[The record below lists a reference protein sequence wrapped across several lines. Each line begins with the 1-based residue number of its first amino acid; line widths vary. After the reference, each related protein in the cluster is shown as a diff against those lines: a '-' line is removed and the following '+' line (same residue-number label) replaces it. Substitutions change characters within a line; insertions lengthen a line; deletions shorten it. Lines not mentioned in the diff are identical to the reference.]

1 MSCLYIKEK
10 DEDYY
15 FDIIIDIQL
24 MDLYKEYEEKENF
37 KYDIK
42 YFSVLGL
49 TNKYINGEWNL
60 EYFCTFFEDNII
72 FSALSKEELDSLD
85 KPKTKLKKAFYN
97 LKEIKKKD
105 NDKIEITDGEVGEVF
120 LYGIMYEYYDAINL
134 VPKIFYK
141 QNRND
146 NVKGADSVHITI
158 SNKEIGIWFGEA
170 KFYLD
175 IKSAISQAVSS
186 ISEFFE
192 NLIYKELSISYPY
205 LKDYKN
211 DIDKESFNKLK
222 YLLKEENIDKLKEYL
237 HVPILILYEE
247 EKLKDVK
254 SIDEF
259 ISEEI
264 NSIFIDNAMSLLKK
278 QIIEFQKHNIF
289 KYESIK
295 IHIIFFPILNKKDIM
310 VEINYIKDFYL
321 RK

>member
-10 DEDYY
+10 NEDYS
-15 FDIIIDIQL
+15 FDIIINIQL
-24 MDLYKEYEEKENF
+24 MDLYKEYGEKEDF
-37 KYDIK
+37 EYDIK
-42 YFSVLGL
+42 YSSVLGII
-49 TNKYINGEWNL
+49 NKYINGEWNL
-60 EYFCTFFEDNII
+60 KHFCTFFEDNII
-72 FSALSKEELDSLD
+72 FSALSKEELDALH

-97 LKEIKKKD
+97 LKEMKKKD

-158 SNKEIGIWFGEA
+158 SDQEIGIWFGEA

-175 IKSAISQAVSS
+175 IKSAITQAVSS

-192 NLIYKELSISYPY
+192 DLIYKELSISYPY

-211 DIDKESFNKLK
+211 DIDKKSFNKLK

-247 EKLKDVK
+247 EKLKNVK
-254 SIDEF
+254 SMDEF

-264 NSIFIDNAMSLLKK
+264 NSIFINNAMSLLNK
-278 QIIEFQKHNIF
+278 QIIEFQNHNIF

-310 VEINYIKDFYL
+310 AEINYIKDYYL

>member
-10 DEDYY
+10 NEDYS
-15 FDIIIDIQL
+15 FDIIINIQL
-24 MDLYKEYEEKENF
+24 MDLYKEYGEKEDF
-37 KYDIK
+37 EYDIK
-42 YFSVLGL
+42 YSSVLGII
-49 TNKYINGEWNL
+49 NKYINGEWNL
-60 EYFCTFFEDNII
+60 KHFCTFFEDNII
-72 FSALSKEELDSLD
+72 FSALSKEELDALH

-97 LKEIKKKD
+97 LKEMKKKD

-192 NLIYKELSISYPY
+192 DLIYKELSISYPY

-211 DIDKESFNKLK
+211 DIDKKSFNKLK

-247 EKLKDVK
+247 EKLKNVK
-254 SIDEF
+254 SMDEF

-264 NSIFIDNAMSLLKK
+264 NSIFINNAMSLLNK
-278 QIIEFQKHNIF
+278 QIIEFQNHNIF

-310 VEINYIKDFYL
+310 AEINYIKDFYL